1 VAAWYRE
8 TLPAH
13 LVDYVPDEPEA
24 DVHHLFPIMTEERD
38 ELAANLAKA
47 GIQTGI
53 HYEQPL
59 PHTPAFLSS
68 CDDCP
73 VAVHRARLQLSLP
86 MHPHLTQADVEHIA
100 SAVTVA
106 VSTAAASPA

>member
-1 VAAWYRE
+1 
-8 TLPAH
+8 
-13 LVDYVPDEPEA
+13 
-24 DVHHLFPIMTEERD
+24 VHHLFPIMTEERD

-53 HYEQPL
+53 HYEHPL
-59 PHTPAFLSS
+59 PRTPAFSS
-68 CDDCP
+68 SSDDCP

-100 SAVTVA
+100 SAVTA
-106 VSTAAASPA
+106 ATSTAAVSPA